1 MVFSDTTLGQGIVQD
16 TDFLC
21 GTDRNT
27 YPLAQIVR
35 NSNRA
40 MDKAVSLILKSD
52 GRWQWDDSNQTD
64 LPIATADLASG
75 QNDYSFAVSHLRIEK
90 VMIKDGASG
99 GWKEL
104 GKLDITDPDISAYLT
119 GTQPS
124 STGVPVGYDF
134 KANSLFLFPSP
145 SYSST
150 GGLKVWFQRP
160 STYFTAGDTTKEPG
174 FASIYHRY
182 ISLNN
187 KFDYEFAK
195 GLDTTKTRN
204 ELTLMEQDIQ
214 NFYANRNVADKQS
227 TLRPRRKNYN

>member
-1 MVFSDTTLGQGIVQD
+1 MVFSDTTTDQGIVQD

-21 GTDRNT
+21 GTNRNT
-27 YPLAQIVR
+27 YPLSQIVR

-64 LPIATADLASG
+64 LPIAKADLASG
-75 QNDYSFAVSHLRIEK
+75 QSDYSFAVSHLRIEK
-90 VMIKDGASG
+90 VMVKDGATG
-99 GWKEL
+99 GLVEL
-104 GKLDITDPDISAYLT
+104 KKLDITDPDLSRFLV
-119 GTQPS
+119 GTPGNG
-124 STGVPVGYDF
+124 TPVGYDF
-134 KANSLFLFPSP
+134 KANSLMLYPTP
-145 SYSST
+145 SYSAT
-150 GGLKVWFQRP
+150 DGIQIWFQRP

-174 FASIYHRY
+174 FASIFHRY

-195 GLDTTKTRN
+195 GLNTTSTRN
-204 ELTLMEQDIQ
+204 ELTLMEQDIT

-227 TLRPRRKNYN
+227 TLRPRRKNYD